1 MQKIQKDKERI
12 ASMFDEIA
20 TSYDRADHILSMGVD
35 HLWRKKIRKLIA
47 VKNPQRPIKILDIAT
62 GTADLAIEMAKIDQS
77 QIIGIDIAEQML
89 AVGRQ
94 KVLKS
99 ERKNIELISGDA
111 LQMPFPDNS
120 FDVITVAFGIRNF
133 EDLEAGIK
141 EIHRVLKPNGQYFI
155 LELTRPV
162 AAFRPFYSIYLY
174 YILPTLGFLITRKK
188 RAYEYLRN
196 TIRTFHQDEALD
208 EFFIKQGFKKTS
220 FKHLSLGIAT
230 IYNGT
235 K

>member
-1 MQKIQKDKERI
+1 
-12 ASMFDEIA
+12 MFDEIA

-111 LQMPFPDNS
+111 LQLPFSDNS

-141 EIHRVLKPNGQYFI
+141 EIQRVLKPNGQYFI

-162 AAFRPFYSIYLY
+162 AVFRPFYSIYLY

-208 EFFIKQGFKKTS
+208 EFFIKQGFHKTS

-230 IYNGT
+230 IYNGI

>member
-35 HLWRKKIRKLIA
+35 HIWRRKIRKLIA
-47 VKNPQRPIKILDIAT
+47 IKNPQRPIKILDIAT

-89 AVGRQ
+89 AVGRL
-94 KVLKS
+94 KVVNS
-99 ERKNIELISGDA
+99 GRKNIELISGDA
-111 LQMPFPDNS
+111 LQIPFPDNY

-133 EDLEAGIK
+133 ENLEAGIK

-162 AAFRPFYSIYLY
+162 AIFRPFYSIYLY

-196 TIRTFHQDEALD
+196 TIRTFHQDEALE
-208 EFFIKQGFKKTS
+208 EFFIKQGFINTS
-220 FKHLSLGIAT
+220 FKHQSLGIAT